1 MKKIFF
7 ASVLLLIFAITAQA
21 QRGLRNYRTRP
32 AKITRL
38 ERLQL
43 QKDVVQMRMAQRH
56 AERDGI
62 VTPYERR
69 NIHRLKQ
76 KTRRDA
82 FRFRHNGRSRVI

>member
-1 MKKIFF
+1 MKKILF
-7 ASVLLLIFAITAQA
+7 ASVLLAMFTITAQA
-21 QRGLRNYRTRP
+21 QRGLRSYRTSSAGIIRF
-32 AKITRL
+32 

-43 QKDVVQMRMAQRH
+43 QRDVMRMRAAQRI

-69 NIHRLKQ
+69 VIQKLKQ

-82 FRFRHNGRSRVI
+82 FRFRHNGRGRVI